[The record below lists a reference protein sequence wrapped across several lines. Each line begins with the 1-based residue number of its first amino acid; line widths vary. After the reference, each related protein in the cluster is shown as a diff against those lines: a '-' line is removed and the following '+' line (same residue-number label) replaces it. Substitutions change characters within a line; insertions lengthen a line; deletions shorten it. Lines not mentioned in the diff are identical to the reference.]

1 MTTQGQAWYKPSP
14 DVNAPAACD
23 SCPISTVT
31 GSRFAAGATRRARRT
46 PTRATRVVP
55 RRAATKSKTSP
66 ARELT
71 VSSLTVR
78 SCSATV
84 RLAITPRYREGGGI
98 LALIG
103 AEHATPPPAR
113 PRDVCVCL
121 QSLCAPQELHNTS
134 GGLACQPPVDE
145 LPYGV
150 PKRGR
155 QPDEGGLLGL
165 PRPSCSDRGGAFR
178 PRRRAP
184 FIGSA
189 QPPPPPPL
197 SLPPYK
203 YAGIKQRAV
212 RSRRESETAVETG

>member
-1 MTTQGQAWYKPSP
+1 M
-14 DVNAPAACD
+14 
-23 SCPISTVT
+23 
-31 GSRFAAGATRRARRT
+31 
-46 PTRATRVVP
+46 PTRATCVVP

-78 SCSATV
+78 SCSAIE
-84 RLAITPRYREGGGI
+84 RLANTPRYRVGGGI
-98 LALIG
+98 LAPIG
-103 AEHATPPPAR
+103 AEHASPPPAR

-150 PKRGR
+150 PKRRR

-165 PRPSCSDRGGAFR
+165 PRPSSSDRGGASR
-178 PRRRAP
+178 PRRRGALHRVSP
-184 FIGSA
+184 TPS
-189 QPPPPPPL
+189 PTPPL
-197 SLPPYK
+197 PSPLQ

-212 RSRRESETAVETG
+212 RSRRESETEVETG